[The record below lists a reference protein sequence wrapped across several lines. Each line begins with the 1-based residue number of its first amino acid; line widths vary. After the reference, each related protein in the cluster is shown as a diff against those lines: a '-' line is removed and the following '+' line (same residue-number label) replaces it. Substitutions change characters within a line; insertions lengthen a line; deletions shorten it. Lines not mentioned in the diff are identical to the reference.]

1 MGEAFI
7 TRRGGGIPYAVI
19 GVTYPEGSICTCT
32 NGTRTLTAKDT
43 GGEAMFII
51 PSAGTWTVTAV
62 DGDKTA
68 SKAVEITAE
77 GQVEA
82 IELSYYLVLFD
93 HNDGGDNTAVTGGWV
108 FSGGSTGKIENNY
121 IILDTGSNTKDY
133 GVSAGTVNTID
144 PNKYSKL
151 EVLFSSIS
159 TGATATPSAIGL
171 STSNTS
177 KKWIA
182 STKFSQNLTETNYTA
197 QVDISDVTE
206 QSVYVLLSAY
216 IYANSGSRAKL
227 EISRVRLIP

>member
-19 GVTYPEGSICTCT
+19 GVTYPSGSVCTCT
-32 NGTRTLTAKDT
+32 NGSKTLTAKDT
-43 GGEAMFII
+43 TGEAMFII

-68 SKAVEITAE
+68 SKAVEITAG

-82 IELSYYLVLFD
+82 IELSYYLTLFD

-108 FSGGSTGKIENNY
+108 FDGSGTGKIENSY
-121 IILDTGSNTKDY
+121 IILDTGANAKDT
-133 GVSAGTVNTID
+133 GARAGTVNAID

-159 TGATATPSAIGL
+159 TGTSATKSAIGL

-177 KKWIA
+177 KKWLA
-182 STKFSQNLTETNYTA
+182 YTEFPNNLNETDYTA
-197 QVDISDVTE
+197 QTDISEVTV
-206 QSVYVLLSAY
+206 QSVYVLLSAHTY
-216 IYANSGSRAKL
+216 QNSGSRAKL
-227 EISRVRLIP
+227 SISRVRLIP

>member
-19 GVTYPEGSICTCT
+19 GVTYPAGSTCTCT

-43 GGEAMFII
+43 TGEAMFII

-68 SKAVEITAE
+68 SKAAEITAE

-82 IELSYYLVLFD
+82 IELSYYLTLFD

-108 FSGGSTGKIENNY
+108 FDGGGTGKIENNY
-121 IILDTGSNTKDY
+121 IILDTGANAKDT
-133 GVSAGTVNTID
+133 GARAGTVNAID

-151 EVLFSSIS
+151 EILFSSIS
-159 TGATATPSAIGL
+159 TGVTATPSAIGL
-171 STSNTS
+171 STSNKTRSWLAYTS
-177 KKWIA
+177 
-182 STKFSQNLTETNYTA
+182 FPNNLNETDYTA
-197 QVDISDVTE
+197 QVDISDVTV
-206 QSVYVLLSAY
+206 QSVYVLLSAHT
-216 IYANSGSRAKL
+216 YANSGSRAKL
-227 EISRVRLIP
+227 SISRVRLIP